1 VVLAARTW
9 WWDSLILD
17 VGVRIGDGVLW
28 LRLLLSLLSLLIRWE
43 NGDVSGLGASVV
55 GTESPV
61 VVHDC

>member
-1 VVLAARTW
+1 MVLAARAW
-9 WWDSLILD
+9 WWDSLTLD
-17 VGVRIGDGVLW
+17 IGVGIGGGV
-28 LRLLLSLLSLLIRWE
+28 LLLSLFLLLIWWE